1 MKFVPRHND
10 IVGRYVLKQAPVE
23 SLILR
28 PGDPSKESTKF
39 ILVDA
44 VGPEAEANGIKV
56 GDIVLI
62 DRVATIQLDGGAIC
76 RAITKEPDCRMF
88 VDDVDMSWF
97 IVQTDNGKKFVPL
110 DHPEAARPI
119 GGKRP
124 GPGPAVA
131 SSNGQHDVTGVPA

>member
-1 MKFVPRHND
+1 MKFVPRRND
-10 IVGRYVLKQAPVE
+10 IVGRYVLKQAPVD

-44 VGPEAEANGIKV
+44 VGPEAIGIKV

-76 RAITKEPDCRMF
+76 RAITKEPDCRMLIE
-88 VDDVDMSWF
+88 DVDMSEF
-97 IVQTDNGKKFVPL
+97 IVQTDRGNKFVPF

-119 GGKRP
+119 GGR
-124 GPGPAVA
+124 AVEHV
-131 SSNGQHDVTGVPA
+131 SVKSDGQHEATGAPA